1 MKIGKQTTFS
11 NKISSMK
18 IKWVFN
24 LPFDSA
30 PGFKKLSSVA
40 VTDDLTEC
48 FLVFFRRVVGL
59 AKTLQCYL
67 LTNLEYHLLSPYY
80 FIFLINKHIRMYKYF
95 GYKSTDLVLELIGK
109 LTFSISTKSYSTVY
123 NRLEYTIYFIDVHGT
138 LLILWKS
145 WKHHKN
151 EDNN

>member
-1 MKIGKQTTFS
+1 MKISKQTTFS

-24 LPFDSA
+24 LPFDNA
-30 PGFKKLSSVA
+30 PGLKKLSSVA

-48 FLVFFRRVVGL
+48 FLVFFRSVVGL

-80 FIFLINKHIRMYKYF
+80 LIFLINKHLRMYKYF

-109 LTFSISTKSYSTVY
+109 LTFSIFLKNRTPRCTTAWSTP
-123 NRLEYTIYFIDVHGT
+123 FI
-138 LLILWKS
+138 LLTFME
-145 WKHHKN
+145 HC
-151 EDNN
+151 